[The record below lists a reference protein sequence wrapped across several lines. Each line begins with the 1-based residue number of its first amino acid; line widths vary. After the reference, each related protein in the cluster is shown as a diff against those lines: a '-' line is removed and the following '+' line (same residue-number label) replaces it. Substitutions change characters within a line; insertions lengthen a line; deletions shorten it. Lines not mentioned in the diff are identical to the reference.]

1 MKNVDELYK
10 KYYHFYKND
19 FDNDDELSEVK
30 KKKIDCKQFELFDKT
45 DKELMLPNWVE
56 ISKKGFNEI
65 LSTVTK
71 AKNEGL
77 RINVDGRRITLD
89 NTESLPKV
97 LGNEILNRHE
107 FKNRYN
113 NIVDDIEA
121 IVNKPKIT
129 RNQ

>member
-1 MKNVDELYK
+1 M
-10 KYYHFYKND
+10 
-19 FDNDDELSEVK
+19 
-30 KKKIDCKQFELFDKT
+30 FDKT

-56 ISKKGFNEI
+56 TSKKRFNEI
-65 LSTVTK
+65 PSTVTK

-77 RINVDGRRITLD
+77 RINVDGRGIKLD
-89 NTESLPKV
+89 NTESLLKD
-97 LGNEILNRHE
+97 LGNGILNRHE

>member
-1 MKNVDELYK
+1 
-10 KYYHFYKND
+10 
-19 FDNDDELSEVK
+19 
-30 KKKIDCKQFELFDKT
+30 
-45 DKELMLPNWVE
+45 MLPNFVE
-56 ISKKGFNEI
+56 ISKKRFNEI
-65 LSTVTK
+65 PSTVTK

-77 RINVDGRRITLD
+77 RINVYGRGITLD
-89 NTESLPKV
+89 NIESLLKD
-97 LGNEILNRHE
+97 LGNGILNRHE